1 MSKQR
6 RWWAWSLLAVPVLA
20 LTLTAC
26 GGGAPDAAPSKPADA
41 PKAAAPAATSAPVV
55 AEKPAPITIVV
66 DTVWGSKGMTDAE
79 KPLKSCVQTSRVKPG
94 ETFGWRIK
102 IIDTA
107 TGKALDDKAIE
118 PTAVKITVPG
128 ATVPEIKYG
137 DHGGKPPTDAFWST
151 WWTVPDNQPTGV
163 LAWTIS
169 VKTKDGRT
177 AEIKHD
183 TFNVKSAWLT
193 VMPKS

>member
-1 MSKQR
+1 MG
-6 RWWAWSLLAVPVLA
+6 LLAVPVLA

-26 GGGAPDAAPSKPADA
+26 GGGAPSAEAPKAAETT
-41 PKAAAPAATSAPVV
+41 KAAAPAATTAAPAAAA
-55 AEKPAPITIVV
+55 AEKPAALALVV

-102 IIDTA
+102 VIDTA

-118 PTAVKITVPG
+118 PGSVTITVPG
-128 ATVPEIKYG
+128 ATVPAIKFG
-137 DHGGKPPTDAFWST
+137 EHGGKPPTDAFWST

-177 AEIKHD
+177 AELKHD